1 MPLLVGQV
9 SGGISGFAADLEGA
23 CGYLGEEGS

>member
-1 MPLLVGQV
+1 MPLHVGQV
-9 SGGISGFAADLEGA
+9 GRGIPGFSTDLEGA